1 MKDNSADL
9 KGKVLSGLFWRYFER
24 CAAQGVTFI
33 VGIVLARVLSPN
45 DYGLSSL
52 SAIYIGIIS
61 IISDLGL
68 TQAVIQKQNPDELD
82 YNSVFYANLLMSIVV
97 YLIIFF
103 TAPFA
108 ASFYE
113 EPRLT
118 AILRVSS
125 LTMPISAVFAMQSTI
140 ITKRMEFKKYF
151 WATITGTIISSF
163 VGIFMAL
170 NGLGVWAI
178 VGQSMTNT
186 IIDRLFLTAIVR
198 WRPRLQFSIKRVKP
212 LFNYGWKLL
221 ASRALDQVY
230 NNIYSLI
237 IGKVYSTA
245 DLAYYDRG
253 KQYPVY
259 IIQNIN
265 ESILSVLFPAISNVQ
280 NKIEDVKNMVR
291 RSIVTSSFFIFPMMM
306 GLGIMA
312 KLIVHVMI
320 TDKWLPAVPF
330 IQFCCFTY
338 ALWPI
343 HTANLQ
349 AISALGRS
357 DIFLKLEVIKKVI
370 GISVLLITLPHG
382 LITMMWGSCATAIAS
397 SFINA
402 FPNKKLLGYSYFEQ
416 LKDLLPS
423 VILSVVMAVCV
434 ILVGMIPMNDIVKIF
449 VQVIT
454 GAVVYFGL
462 AKIFRLECFE
472 YILSIM
478 KEILKRKENKR

>member
-1 MKDNSADL
+1 MAKSTNNL
-9 KGKVLSGLFWRYFER
+9 KRKVISGLFWRYFER

-33 VGIVLARVLSPN
+33 VGIVLARVLTPE

-68 TQAVIQKQNPDELD
+68 TRALIQKKDADELD
-82 YNSVFYANLLMSIVV
+82 YSSVFYVNLTMSVLV

-103 TAPFA
+103 TAPL
-108 ASFYE
+108 ASMFYK

-118 AILRVSS
+118 AIIRVSS
-125 LTMPISAVFAMQSTI
+125 LTMPIGALFAMQSTI
-140 ITKRMEFKKYF
+140 ITKKMEFKKYF

-163 VGIFMAL
+163 VGIAMAL

-178 VGQSMTNT
+178 VGQSMTNM
-186 IIDRLFLTAIVR
+186 IIDRLFLTALVR
-198 WRPRLQFSIKRVKP
+198 WRPRLMFSKKRVKP
-212 LFNYGWKLL
+212 LFNYGWRLFV
-221 ASRALDQVY
+221 SGALDQIY
-230 NNIYSLI
+230 GNIYSLV
-237 IGKVYSTA
+237 IGRVYSTS
-245 DLAYYDRG
+245 DLAYYERG
-253 KQYPVY
+253 KQYPMY
-259 IIQNIN
+259 IINNIN
-265 ESILSVLFPAISNVQ
+265 SSIQSVLFPAISTVQ
-280 NKIEDVKNMVR
+280 NKIEDVKNIVR
-291 RSIVTSSFFIFPMMM
+291 RSIVTSSFFIFPMMT

-312 KLIVHVMI
+312 ELIIHVMI

-330 IQFCCFTY
+330 IRFCCFTY

-382 LITMMWGSCATAIAS
+382 LIAMMWGSSAVAVVS
-397 SFINA
+397 SFLNA
-402 FPNKKLLGYSYFEQ
+402 SPNKKLLGYSYFEQ

-423 VILSVVMAVCV
+423 IVLSAVMAVCV
-434 ILVGMIPMNDIVKIF
+434 LLVGMIPMNDIVKIF
-449 VQVIT
+449 LQVLT
-454 GAVVYFGL
+454 GAAVYFGL
-462 AKIFRLECFE
+462 AKLFRLESLEF
-472 YILSIM
+472 
-478 KEILKRKENKR
+478 ILKTAKELRNRKEN